1 MESVKR
7 APRDKTLITLKAQ
20 VLFTFSVSEKKMKRI
35 LINCS
40 YSDELRVALVDG
52 AKLFDLDN
60 EFNAQ
65 SLLKGS
71 IFKATVSRVETSLD
85 AAFVNFGSERHGF
98 LPLKELSNEHFTKD
112 AEGKKKC
119 TLKEGDEILVQVLKE
134 ERGTKGAALS
144 NQISLAGRFI
154 VLIPNSEKS
163 GGVSRRISG
172 DERDEI
178 KNALNELNIPDGMS
192 VIVRT
197 AGLGRSA
204 EELKWDL
211 DYLMNLWGQIK
222 STINDAPSPSLIYKD
237 DKLILRVFRDY
248 FRDDIGE
255 ILIDDESVHA
265 EALDFAKSVIPDHA
279 DKVIYYN
286 EDIALF
292 NRYQIESQIE
302 LAFQREISLPSG
314 GSIVIDPTEAMVS
327 IDVNS
332 ARSTK
337 GKDIES
343 TAFATNMEAAKEIAR
358 QLRLRDLG
366 GLIVIDFID
375 MQDEKHQQK
384 VENAFRSAVQSDRA
398 RIQIAGISRFGLL
411 ELSRQRLRPSLE
423 ETYDIQHVQ
432 VRGTRSLGQSI
443 LRIIGEDAAK
453 ENTGEIH
460 VYVPADVSSYL
471 LNEKRRDIITIENT
485 YQVNILVIADP
496 YKSRPYYK
504 VARVKAPAGK
514 KLFSHEMTP
523 NSPEPSMDWRDVN
536 SNKKSFKPLVKVSV
550 PPRMPKTKN
559 KKGFFAFLKSV
570 FTLDIF
576 KSTKKKNL
584 KNKRKR
590 NYKKGQ
596 PKTNKNTRNEN
607 RHNNRNVRPNNKG
620 RTNNPKKPV
629 NKTASKPIVIPPK
642 KIEKTSGK
650 SAQVSKTKKQ
660 TEDVDGNTFND
671 GTSTSSSR
679 TPAPTPAPTPAATP
693 APTPAATPAPT
704 PASTPAPKPTRA
716 LNDPRYKNE

>member
-1 MESVKR
+1 
-7 APRDKTLITLKAQ
+7 
-20 VLFTFSVSEKKMKRI
+20 MKRI

-85 AAFVNFGSERHGF
+85 AAFINFGSERHGF
-98 LPLKELSNEHFTKD
+98 LPLKELSNEYFTKD
-112 AEGKKKC
+112 ADGKRKC
-119 TLKEGDEILVQVLKE
+119 ILKEGDEILIQVLKE

-178 KNALNELNIPDGMS
+178 KNALNALQIPEGMS

-197 AGLGRSA
+197 AGLGRST

-211 DYLMNLWGQIK
+211 DYLMNLWNQIK
-222 STINDAPSPSLIYKD
+222 STVSDAPSPSLIYKD

-248 FRDDIGE
+248 FRDDIEE
-255 ILIDDESVHA
+255 ILIDDEAMHA

-279 DKVIYYN
+279 DKVIFYN
-286 EDIALF
+286 EDISLF

-343 TAFATNMEAAKEIAR
+343 TAFATNMEAAKEVAR

-384 VENAFRSAVQSDRA
+384 VENTFRSAVQSDRA

-471 LNEKRRDIITIENT
+471 LNEKRRDIIAIENN
-485 YQVNILVIADP
+485 YKVNILIIADP

-504 VARVKAPAGK
+504 VARVKAVAGRK
-514 KLFSHEMTP
+514 PFSYDMTP

-536 SNKKSFKPLVKVSV
+536 SNKKSLKPLVQVSV
-550 PPRMPKTKN
+550 PPRMPKKKNKNRFFAFIKSILTLSIFLGIFKSKKKVNTRN
-559 KKGFFAFLKSV
+559 KKG
-570 FTLDIF
+570 
-576 KSTKKKNL
+576 
-584 KNKRKR
+584 R

-596 PKTNKNTRNEN
+596 TRSNQRNSNEKNQ
-607 RHNNRNVRPNNKG
+607 NNRSARPNNK
-620 RTNNPKKPV
+620 TKNTKPKAVQPKK
-629 NKTASKPIVIPPK
+629 TSKPVVIPPK
-642 KIEKTSGK
+642 KPAQIDNK
-650 SAQVSKTKKQ
+650 SASSNNDKKII
-660 TEDVDGNTFND
+660 EEKDGNKSNTE
-671 GTSTSSSR
+671 SSSSKPAPK
-679 TPAPTPAPTPAATP
+679 PAPTPAPKP
-693 APTPAATPAPT
+693 APTPVPEPELAPK
-704 PASTPAPKPTRA
+704 ANPAPKPTRA

>member
-1 MESVKR
+1 
-7 APRDKTLITLKAQ
+7 
-20 VLFTFSVSEKKMKRI
+20 MKRI

-60 EFNAQ
+60 EFNTQ

-71 IFKATVSRVETSLD
+71 IFKATVSRIETSLD
-85 AAFVNFGSERHGF
+85 AAFINFGSEKHGF
-98 LPLKELSNEHFTKD
+98 LPLKELSNEHFKKD
-112 AEGKKKC
+112 ADGKKKC
-119 TLKEGDEILVQVLKE
+119 TLKQGDEILIQVLKE

-178 KNALNELNIPDGMS
+178 KTALNALQIPEGMS
-192 VIVRT
+192 IIVRT
-197 AGLGRSA
+197 AGLGRSTD
-204 EELKWDL
+204 ELKWDL
-211 DYLMNLWGQIK
+211 DYLMNLWKQIK
-222 STINDAPSPSLIYKD
+222 STISDAPSPSLIYKD

-248 FRDDIGE
+248 FRDDIEE
-255 ILIDDESVHA
+255 ILIDDEAVHA
-265 EALDFAKSVIPDHA
+265 EALEFAKSVIPDHA
-279 DKVIYYN
+279 DKVIYYS
-286 EDIALF
+286 EDIPLF

-343 TAFATNMEAAKEIAR
+343 TAFATNMEASKEVAR

-384 VENAFRSAVQSDRA
+384 VENTFKSAIKSDRA

-432 VRGTRSLGQSI
+432 VRGARSLGQSI
-443 LRIIGEDAAK
+443 LRIISEDAAK

-471 LNEKRRDIITIENT
+471 LNEKRRDIISIENN
-485 YQVNILVIADP
+485 YHVNILIIADP

-504 VARVKAPAGK
+504 VARVKAVAGK
-514 KLFSHEMTP
+514 KPFSYDMTP
-523 NSPEPSMDWRDVN
+523 NSPEPSMDWRDIN
-536 SNKKSFKPLVKVSV
+536 SNKKPLKPLVKVSV
-550 PPRMPKTKN
+550 PPRMPKKKN

-570 FTLDIF
+570 LTFSIF
-576 KSTKKKNL
+576 KSKKKKNT
-584 KNKRKR
+584 KNKRSR

-596 PKTNKNTRNEN
+596 PRVNRNSRNEKSQ
-607 RHNNRNVRPNNKG
+607 NNRGRRQNNKG
-620 RTNNPKKPV
+620 QDANSKRSQVKKP
-629 NKTASKPIVIPPK
+629 SKPVVIPPK
-642 KIEKTSGK
+642 KNTEVDNK
-650 SAQVSKTKKQ
+650 SAKTNKNKSAI
-660 TEDVDGNTFND
+660 EDKDGNKSNAD
-671 GTSTSSSR
+671 TSTSTSIS
-679 TPAPTPAPTPAATP
+679 PVPTPAPTPT
-693 APTPAATPAPT
+693 PTPAT
-704 PASTPAPKPTRA
+704 KPTRA